1 MTMWHLW
8 SDQNRAPSLVL
19 LLVTLIHYSL
29 VYLRNIFNMKTYNCT
44 FVSNALMTQKE
55 KSFSHGQLL
64 NTQETVM
71 CGACVQ
77 PTSGTCLEHLCA
89 SLSCLRHCPPVSASA
104 SLGLKEMTTGYRT
117 HVLWLPQVFCGAGKE
132 AEDNNSHH
140 LGVGSDAALSLG
152 SVSRA
157 GSFVGTSVPLVAGRG
172 CAASQW
178 PWPTLI
184 KVPPFSGT
192 CTLH

>member
-1 MTMWHLW
+1 
-8 SDQNRAPSLVL
+8 
-19 LLVTLIHYSL
+19 
-29 VYLRNIFNMKTYNCT
+29 
-44 FVSNALMTQKE
+44 MTQKE

-132 AEDNNSHH
+132 ADDNNSHY
-140 LGVGSDAALSLG
+140 LGVGSHAALSLG

-157 GSFVGTSVPLVAGRG
+157 GSFLGTSVPLVAGQGVCCEPMALTYSDQSAPILWNLYPALNRLCLSMG
-172 CAASQW
+172 IFLVSH
-178 PWPTLI
+178 LI
-184 KVPPFSGT
+184 I
-192 CTLH
+192 LHDYLKSPS